1 MRMNLMRLTCKAFK
15 FEAFHYQSVIRKLY
29 TLIVICTS
37 FNQIKLTCK

>member
-1 MRMNLMRLTCKAFK
+1 MRMNLMRLKAFK
-15 FEAFHYQSVIRKLY
+15 FEALHYQSVIRKLY